1 MELQSILKADY
12 LDIIFDNRNK
22 TYGGYELRKNY
33 ERRTMKA
40 ITLVLSAALLLIGAH
55 AIASNFEQQKPTA
68 LHPVERVIEMQ
79 DLTPHIPDPP
89 PPPVP
94 PTPAPPAPSVV
105 WTPPVITP
113 DIDVPEPP
121 VTQEDLKNKNPG
133 TENSD
138 GDPNGIPGPPAIPGN
153 GNAPGFVE
161 PPVIREDV
169 IQEYVEQMPEFDGN
183 ISEYLS
189 RNIQYPPAAR
199 EANISGRVVIKFVVN
214 EDGSISGAKVM
225 KGIGGGCE
233 EEAMRVINGM
243 PKWRAGKA
251 NGKAVKVYFTL
262 PVRFTMSN

>member
-40 ITLVLSAALLLIGAH
+40 ITLVLFTTLLLLGAH
-55 AIASNFEQQKPTA
+55 AIASNLEQPKPIA
-68 LHPVERVIEMQ
+68 LNHVERVIEIQ
-79 DLTPHIPDPP
+79 DLTPDIPDPP
-89 PPPVP
+89 PPPMP
-94 PTPAPPAPSVV
+94 PEPAPPAPSVV
-105 WTPPVITP
+105 WTPPVIVKNEMVTETP
-113 DIDVPEPP
+113 P
-121 VTQEDLKNKNPG
+121 TNEDLKNKNPG

-138 GDPNGIPGPPAIPGN
+138 GDPNGIPGPPAVPGS
-153 GNAPGFVE
+153 GHTPGFVE
-161 PPVIREDV
+161 PPVIKEDV
-169 IQEYVEQMPEFDGN
+169 IQEYVQQMPEFEGN
-183 ISEYLS
+183 ISEYLG

-214 EDGSISGAKVM
+214 EDGSISGAKVI

-262 PVRFTMSN
+262 PVRFTMNN